1 MKMKNTLLT
10 LMALII
16 ISCRTSEVDKA
27 LEVAKPKI
35 EDEIKYQV
43 AKWKTYKSDVSEI
56 KGINY
61 NENPDALT
69 FKEYEAYFTS
79 VTRQIND
86 WYKNSKEIEK
96 DFTQSGHFYKYS
108 DVFPFIT
115 NWAKSIKESEY
126 RWIEAEIVEKIISEY
141 STSLKLSNYEFLEDF
156 GGDVVR
162 YKVSEPVTELEFIV
176 QLNKTRDGYCESI
189 RLVEE
194 SLDNFIKS
202 P

>member
-10 LMALII
+10 LMALMI

-96 DFTQSGHFYKYS
+96 DFTQSGHFY
-108 DVFPFIT
+108 
-115 NWAKSIKESEY
+115 
-126 RWIEAEIVEKIISEY
+126 
-141 STSLKLSNYEFLEDF
+141 
-156 GGDVVR
+156 
-162 YKVSEPVTELEFIV
+162 
-176 QLNKTRDGYCESI
+176 
-189 RLVEE
+189 
-194 SLDNFIKS
+194 
-202 P
+202 

>member
-1 MKMKNTLLT
+1 M
-10 LMALII
+10 
-16 ISCRTSEVDKA
+16 
-27 LEVAKPKI
+27 
-35 EDEIKYQV
+35 
-43 AKWKTYKSDVSEI
+43 
-56 KGINY
+56 
-61 NENPDALT
+61 
-69 FKEYEAYFTS
+69 
-79 VTRQIND
+79 
-86 WYKNSKEIEK
+86 
-96 DFTQSGHFYKYS
+96 
-108 DVFPFIT
+108 FPFIT

-141 STSLKLSNYEFLEDF
+141 STSLKLSNYEFLEDL

-176 QLNKTRDGYCESI
+176 QLNKTRDGYRESI